1 MWEDS
6 TKRFFLAHGR
16 PFQPCQKMAWRWQTL
31 CQVSCWDEFTL
42 SHGSYVHLHLY
53 VAPRP
58 WTYRTVDQGAPAAAK
73 RPQPMRKPK
82 WFDSQ
87 FCQGLSPLN
96 PAQSLCATW
105 KDHKLVIN
113 DPFFIIFWCKTS
125 GKVEDGE
132 SQLDTGGHW
141 AVRQQY
147 WLGHLLG
154 IKIIKVFDGIC
165 VYLYYLLL
173 RLSCTIF

>member
-42 SHGSYVHLHLY
+42 SHGSYVHLHLC

-87 FCQGLSPLN
+87 FCQGLSPLS

-105 KDHKLVIN
+105 KDHKLVI
-113 DPFFIIFWCKTS
+113 DDQFFGAK
-125 GKVEDGE
+125 
-132 SQLDTGGHW
+132 
-141 AVRQQY
+141 
-147 WLGHLLG
+147 HLERLKMVNPNLTQEG
-154 IKIIKVFDGIC
+154 TERCASNIDWVIC
-165 VYLYYLLL
+165 LA
-173 RLSCTIF
+173 